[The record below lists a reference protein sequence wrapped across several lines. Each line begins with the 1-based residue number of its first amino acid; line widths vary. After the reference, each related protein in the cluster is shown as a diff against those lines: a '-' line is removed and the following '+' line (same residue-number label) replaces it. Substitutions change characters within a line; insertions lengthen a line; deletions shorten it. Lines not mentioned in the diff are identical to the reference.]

1 MVKEIQS
8 WFRSA
13 LLDWSTEHLRD
24 FPWREAD
31 RTLYEVFVAEFFL
44 TQRPAENVAS
54 VYPEF
59 LRRYPSLDDLD
70 TATQDE
76 LVEFIRP
83 LGFYNLRAEAL
94 TQIAAEYDTLP
105 ETVDELVA
113 LPRVGTY
120 VANATLCFAR
130 GLPRPIVNRNVDRV
144 YGRVF
149 GTRWPDTREE
159 QIDFAADLIPE
170 DTPRRYN
177 LTLLDFGAAVCTPD
191 PSCEICF
198 ATEHC
203 EYYRDEV
210 TT

>member
-44 TQRPAENVAS
+44 TETPAENVAS
-54 VYPEF
+54 VYPDF

-76 LVEFIRP
+76 LVELIRP

-149 GTRWPDTREE
+149 GTRWPDT
-159 QIDFAADLIPE
+159 
-170 DTPRRYN
+170 PRRYN

-191 PSCEICF
+191 PSCKICF